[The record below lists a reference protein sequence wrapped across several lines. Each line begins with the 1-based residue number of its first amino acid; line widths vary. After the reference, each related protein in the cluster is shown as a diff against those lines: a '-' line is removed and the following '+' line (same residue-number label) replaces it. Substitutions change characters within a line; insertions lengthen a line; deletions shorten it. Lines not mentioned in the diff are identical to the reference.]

1 MARSRNVTGALI
13 ALVLTLYACG
23 GGAQQS
29 PTGAAATPSASAAAS
44 PSGAASPAES
54 ASGAAPSGEASGGA
68 SPSGAASDFTPG
80 DVEIVVHSG
89 PGGGNDT
96 LARAMAQILLDEG
109 LAETLYPVSNVEGGS
124 GAAAMA
130 YMAEQAGDPN
140 TWAVHTAVWL
150 TTPMTLGG
158 DAVTVRDLTPIA
170 RLVEERAM
178 LGVRADSPYQTLAD
192 LVEASKSETFIH
204 AGGSV
209 GSLDQV
215 NSILLQEAAGIEWS
229 FLSFEGGGERVA
241 AVLGG
246 NAHLL
251 IEGAR
256 DFTELVESGD
266 VRVLAALSEER
277 NPIFPDVPTAGE
289 ALGLEIPFVV
299 ERRGTIGPPDMPE
312 EAVTYW
318 SDLFRQMMETESWKT
333 FEEESGFVPAYGGPE
348 EHASSLAE
356 QEETLR
362 GVFEGL
368 GLINQ

>member
-1 MARSRNVTGALI
+1 MKQPRTPVVAFATLALI
-13 ALVLTLYACG
+13 LAACG
-23 GGAQQS
+23 GTQ
-29 PTGAAATPSASAAAS
+29 ATPSATSGS
-44 PSGAASPAES
+44 PT
-54 ASGAAPSGEASGGA
+54 AAPPSDGTAPSDAGA
-68 SPSGAASDFTPG
+68 GDFTPG
-80 DVEIVVHSG
+80 EVEIVVHSG

-140 TWAVHTAVWL
+140 TWAVHTSVWL
-150 TTPMTLGG
+150 STPLTLGG

-170 RLVEERAM
+170 QLVEERAM
-178 LGVRADSPYQTLAD
+178 LGVRADSPHQTLAD
-192 LVEASKSETFIH
+192 LVAASANERFIH

-215 NSILLQEAAGIEWS
+215 NSMLLQDAAGIEWS

-256 DFTELVESGD
+256 DFSELEESGD
-266 VRVLAALSEER
+266 VRVLAALSPER

-289 ALGLEIPFVV
+289 ALDLDIPFVV
-299 ERRGTIGPPDMPE
+299 ERRGTIGPPDMPQ
-312 EAVTYW
+312 EAVAYW
-318 SDLFRQMMETESWKT
+318 SGL
-333 FEEESGFVPAYGGPE
+333 FEEMMQTEAWKEYETDSGFVPAFGGPDV
-348 EHASSLAE
+348 HAANLAE

-362 GVFEGL
+362 GVFQEL
-368 GLINQ
+368 DLIE

>member
-1 MARSRNVTGALI
+1 MTRFRSLGAVLVSV
-13 ALVLTLYACG
+13 ALLLAACG
-23 GGAQQS
+23 GGAQT
-29 PTGAAATPSASAAAS
+29 PGAATSTAATSAAPAGS
-44 PSGAASPAES
+44 PAAPAGSPAEPT
-54 ASGAAPSGEASGGA
+54 GGEASPGA
-68 SPSGAASDFTPG
+68 GDFTPG

-96 LARAMAQILLDEG
+96 LARAMAEILLDEG
-109 LAETLYPVSNVEGGS
+109 LADTLYPVSNVEGGS

-158 DAVTVRDLTPIA
+158 DAVTVRDLSPIA
-170 RLVEERAM
+170 VLVEERAM
-178 LGVRADSPYQTLAD
+178 LGVRADSPHQTIQD

-215 NSILLQEAAGIEWS
+215 NSILLQDAAGIEWS

-266 VRVLAALSEER
+266 VRVLAALSPER

-289 ALGLEIPFVV
+289 ALGLDIPFVV
-299 ERRGTIGPPDMPE
+299 ERRGTIGPPDMPP
-312 EAVTYW
+312 EAVAYW
-318 SDLFRQMMETESWKT
+318 ADLFRQMMETDAWKEY
-333 FEEESGFVPAYGGPE
+333 EEESGFVPAYGGPE
-348 EHASSLAE
+348 EHAQGLAE

-362 GVFEGL
+362 GVFETL
-368 GLINQ
+368 DLIQ

>member
-1 MARSRNVTGALI
+1 MGTNRQRTLTVALAI
-13 ALVLTLYACG
+13 VALVAAACG
-23 GGAQQS
+23 G
-29 PTGAAATPSASAAAS
+29 ATTSSAPASQPPATSGPAAS
-44 PSGAASPAES
+44 D
-54 ASGAAPSGEASGGA
+54 AAPSGGG
-68 SPSGAASDFTPG
+68 GSDFTPD

-109 LAETLYPVSNVEGGS
+109 LAETLYPVSNVQGGS

-140 TWAVHTAVWL
+140 TWAVHTSVWL
-150 TTPMTLGG
+150 STPLTLGG

-170 RLVEERAM
+170 QLVEERAM
-178 LGVRADSPYQTLAD
+178 IGVRADSPYQTLPD
-192 LVEASKSETFIH
+192 LIEAAKTENLIH

-215 NSILLQEAAGIEWS
+215 NAILLQEAAGVEWG

-246 NAHLL
+246 NAHILV
-251 IEGAR
+251 EGAR
-256 DFTELVESGD
+256 DFTELEESGD
-266 VRVLAALSEER
+266 VRVLAALSPER
-277 NPIFPDVPTAGE
+277 NPIFPDVPTASE
-289 ALGLEIPFVV
+289 ATGLDIPFVV
-299 ERRGTIGPPDMPE
+299 ERRGVIGPPDMPE
-312 EAVTYW
+312 EAVNYW
-318 SDLFRQMMETESWKT
+318 ADIFEQMMATDTWKEFET
-333 FEEESGFVPAYGGPE
+333 ESGFVPAFGGPDV
-348 EHASSLAE
+348 HASNLAE

-368 GLINQ
+368 GLL

>member
-1 MARSRNVTGALI
+1 MNRVRIPTVALAI
-13 ALVLTLYACG
+13 VALLVAACG
-23 GGAQQS
+23 G
-29 PTGAAATPSASAAAS
+29 AATSSA
-44 PSGAASPAES
+44 PATQPTATGTPA
-54 ASGAAPSGEASGGA
+54 ASGAAPSDAA
-68 SPSGAASDFTPG
+68 PSGDTGSDFQPG

-109 LAETLYPVSNVEGGS
+109 LAETLYPVSNVQGGS

-140 TWAVHTAVWL
+140 TWAVHTSVWL
-150 TTPMTLGG
+150 TTPLTLGG
-158 DAVTVRDLTPIA
+158 DAVTVRDLSPIA
-170 RLVEERAM
+170 QLVEERAM
-178 LGVRADSPYQTLAD
+178 LGVRADSPYQTLQELID
-192 LVEASKSETFIH
+192 ASKNETFIH

-215 NSILLQEAAGIEWS
+215 NSLLLQEAAGIEWS

-266 VRVLAALSEER
+266 VRVLAALSPER
-277 NPIFPDVPTAGE
+277 NPIFPDVPTASE
-289 ALGLEIPFVV
+289 ATGLDIPFVV
-299 ERRGTIGPPDMPE
+299 ERRGVIGPPDMPE

-318 SDLFRQMMETESWKT
+318 ADLFEQMMATESWKE
-333 FEEESGFVPAYGGPE
+333 FETESGFVPAFGGPDV
-348 EHASSLAE
+348 HASNMAE

-362 GVFEGL
+362 RVFETL
-368 GLINQ
+368 DLIQ

>member
-1 MARSRNVTGALI
+1 MHRYRTLFVALATIALI
-13 ALVLTLYACG
+13 LAACG
-23 GGAQQS
+23 GAQPGGTAGAQPSAPSS
-29 PTGAAATPSASAAAS
+29 PATPGDS
-44 PSGAASPAES
+44 
-54 ASGAAPSGEASGGA
+54 AAPSDGA
-68 SPSGAASDFTPG
+68 GDFTPQ

-109 LAETLYPVSNVEGGS
+109 LADTLYPVSNVEGGS

-130 YMAEQAGDPN
+130 YMAEQAGEPN
-140 TWAVHTAVWL
+140 TWAVHTSVWL
-150 TTPMTLGG
+150 STPLTLGG

-170 RLVEERAM
+170 QLVEERAM
-178 LGVRADSPYQTLAD
+178 LGVRADSPYQTLED
-192 LVEASKSETFIH
+192 LIEASKSETFIH

-215 NSILLQEAAGIEWS
+215 NSLLLQEAAGIEWS

-266 VRVLAALSEER
+266 VRVLAALSPER
-277 NPIFPDVPTAGE
+277 NPIFPDVPTASE
-289 ALGLEIPFVV
+289 ATGLDIPFVV
-299 ERRGTIGPPDMPE
+299 ERRGVIGPPDMPE
-312 EAVTYW
+312 DAVAYW
-318 SDLFRQMMETESWKT
+318 ADLFEQMMATETWKE
-333 FEEESGFVPAYGGPE
+333 FETESGFVAAYGGPDV
-348 EHASSLAE
+348 HRTNLLE

-368 GLINQ
+368 GLIE

>member
-1 MARSRNVTGALI
+1 MNRFRIPVVLLAALSV
-13 ALVLTLYACG
+13 ALG
-23 GGAQQS
+23 GCA
-29 PTGAAATPSASAAAS
+29 
-44 PSGAASPAES
+44 GAASPTPAAATAS
-54 ASGAAPSGEASGGA
+54 PTTAASAGAASPDAGASGPAASIPT
-68 SPSGAASDFTPG
+68 SDFTPG

-96 LARAMAQILLDEG
+96 LARQMAKILSDEG
-109 LAETLYPVSNVEGGS
+109 LADTLYPVSNVQGGS

-158 DAVTVRDLTPIA
+158 EATTVQDLTPIA
-170 RLVEERAM
+170 QLVEERAM
-178 LGVRADSPYQTLAD
+178 LGVSADSPHQTLED
-192 LVEASKSETFIH
+192 LVEASKSETFIQ

-215 NSILLQEAAGIEWS
+215 NSILLQDAAEIEWS

-246 NAHLL
+246 NAHILV
-251 IEGAR
+251 EGAR

-266 VRVLAALSEER
+266 MRVLAALSPER
-277 NPIFPDVPTAGE
+277 NPLFPDVPTAGE
-289 ALGLEIPFVV
+289 ALGLDIPFVV
-299 ERRGTIGPPDMPE
+299 ERRGVIGPPDMPE
-312 EAVTYW
+312 DAVNYW
-318 SDLFRQMMETESWKT
+318 AGLFQQMMETDAWKEY
-333 FEEESGFVPAYGGPE
+333 EEESGFVPAFGGPDV
-348 EHASSLAE
+348 HAANLAQ

-362 GVFEGL
+362 GVFESL
-368 GLINQ
+368 DLIE